1 MDSIKKSDRIAP
13 VTKKGFTEFS
23 FQIFVNPFLDFSR
36 SLYITPTYTCFYKYN
51 LRFSFNNVKLK

>member
-13 VTKKGFTEFS
+13 ITKKGFTEFA

-36 SLYITPTYTCFYKYN
+36 SLYITPVNNLFYKFI
-51 LRFSFNNVKLK
+51 LRFNFNNIKIK

>member
-13 VTKKGFTEFS
+13 ITKKGFTEFA

-36 SLYITPTYTCFYKYN
+36 SLYITPTYT
-51 LRFSFNNVKLK
+51 